1 MKLDSQKLY
10 FCIDWIIPAVFIV
23 SIIECFFGIW
33 RLATIV
39 KFIAIA
45 ATLIMFIKGYIRKS
59 KPSFTIFFLLS
70 LMSSLA
76 YFYNGRPL
84 VCLSSDIMNTL
95 PAMLF
100 FLVGYNDKR
109 KSRSF
114 YDLLMYIGSAVLF
127 LGIICYVLTP
137 GWYTNSLVEARNN
150 SQFSSFEYNDKLLLE
165 SLRFSSF
172 FEDSY
177 PVSLLSV
184 YILSISLFNYFRRD
198 EKIKYSLICVFISF
212 VSAILCMH
220 RVSIASAILILLGF
234 LGFESIK
241 GKGKQIFLIILGAL
255 CVTFVSS
262 LVSETINER
271 LIALQ
276 DMLTN
281 RTEDM
286 SFSSAYNERQG
297 LSNKL
302 MSQWRFPIFGHGL
315 GSGGPISRFLGYG
328 GVTDAAY
335 TKLLFENGIVGMTF
349 FAILMITSVLRGLK
363 YFKYYI
369 VELSIAC
376 FIALAMSG
384 SNTLSLAYLYIL
396 PFWYMLG
403 RIWNKD
409 YLEYAEKDNINI

>member
-10 FCIDWIIPAVFIV
+10 SCIDWIIPAVFIV

-39 KFIAIA
+39 KFIAIG

-114 YDLLMYIGSAVLF
+114 YDLMMYIGSAVLF

-150 SQFSSFEYNDKLLLE
+150 SQFSSFEYNDDLLLE

-234 LGFESIK
+234 IGFESIK
-241 GKGKQIFLIILGAL
+241 GKGKQFFLIILGAL

-315 GSGGPISRFLGYG
+315 GSGGPTSRFLGYG

-363 YFKYYI
+363 YFKYYF
-369 VELSIAC
+369 VELSISC

-409 YLEYAEKDNINI
+409 YLEYAEKNNINI

>member
-10 FCIDWIIPAVFIV
+10 SCIDWIIPAVFII
-23 SIIECFFGIW
+23 SIIECFFGMW

-39 KFIAIA
+39 KFIAIG
-45 ATLIMFIKGYIRKS
+45 ATLIMFFKGYIRES
-59 KPSFTIFFLLS
+59 KPSFTLFFLLS
-70 LMSSLA
+70 LLSSLA
-76 YFYNGRPL
+76 YSYNGRPL

-95 PAMLF
+95 PAMLL

-109 KSRSF
+109 KSRSY
-114 YDLLMYIGSAVLF
+114 YDLMMYIGSAVLF

-137 GWYTNSLVEARNN
+137 GWYTNSLLEARNN
-150 SQFSSFEYNDKLLLE
+150 SKISIFEYNDELLLE

-172 FEDSY
+172 FQSSY

-184 YILSISLFNYFRRD
+184 EILSISLFNYFRRD

-220 RVSIASAILILLGF
+220 RVSIASAIMILLVY
-234 LGFESIK
+234 LGFELFK
-241 GKGKQIFLIILGAL
+241 GKGKQIILIIFSFLI
-255 CVTFVSS
+255 VVFVSS

-297 LSNKL
+297 FSNKL

-315 GSGGPISRFLGYG
+315 GSGGPTSRFLGYG

-335 TKLLFENGIVGMTF
+335 TKLLFENGIVGMAL
-349 FAILMITSVLRGLK
+349 FAILMITSLLRGLR

-369 VELSIAC
+369 VELSVAC
-376 FIALAMSG
+376 FIALAMTG

-396 PFWYMLG
+396 PYWYMLG

-409 YLEYAEKDNINI
+409 YLEYAKTNNINI

>member
-10 FCIDWIIPAVFIV
+10 SCIDWIIPAVFII

-39 KFIAIA
+39 KFIAIV
-45 ATLIMFIKGYIRKS
+45 ATLIMFFKGYIRES
-59 KPSFTIFFLLS
+59 KPSFTVFFLLS
-70 LMSSLA
+70 LMSSFA

-109 KSRSF
+109 KSRSY
-114 YDLLMYIGSAVLF
+114 YDLMMYIGSAVLF

-150 SQFSSFEYNDKLLLE
+150 SQFSSFEYNDELLLE

-234 LGFESIK
+234 LGFEFFK
-241 GKGKQIFLIILGAL
+241 GKGKQIFLIILSVL
-255 CVTFVSS
+255 FVIFVSS
-262 LVSETINER
+262 LVSETIYER

-315 GSGGPISRFLGYG
+315 GSGGPTSRFLGYG

-335 TKLLFENGIVGMTF
+335 TKLLFENGIVGMAL
-349 FAILMITSVLRGLK
+349 FAVLMITSILRGFS
-363 YFKYYI
+363 YFRYYI

-376 FIALAMSG
+376 FIALAMTG

-409 YLEYAEKDNINI
+409 YLKYAQENNIKI

>member
-10 FCIDWIIPAVFIV
+10 SCIDWIIPAVFIV

-39 KFIAIA
+39 KFIAIG

-84 VCLSSDIMNTL
+84 ACLSSDIMNTL

-109 KSRSF
+109 KTRSF
-114 YDLLMYIGSAVLF
+114 YDLMMYIGSAVLC

-150 SQFSSFEYNDKLLLE
+150 SQFSSFEYNDDLLLE

-177 PVSLLSV
+177 PVSLMSV

-234 LGFESIK
+234 IGFKFLK
-241 GKGKQIFLIILGAL
+241 GKGKQIILIILS
-255 CVTFVSS
+255 VIFVIFVSS

-302 MSQWRFPIFGHGL
+302 MSQWSFPIFGHGL
-315 GSGGPISRFLGYG
+315 GSGGPTSRFLGYG

-335 TKLLFENGIVGMTF
+335 TKLLFENGIAGMTF
-349 FAILMITSVLRGLK
+349 FAILMITTLLRGLS
-363 YFKYYI
+363 YFRYYI

-403 RIWNKD
+403 RVWNKD
-409 YLEYAEKDNINI
+409 YLKFAQDNNINI

>member
-10 FCIDWIIPAVFIV
+10 SCIDWIIPAVFIV

-39 KFIAIA
+39 KFIAIG
-45 ATLIMFIKGYIRKS
+45 ATIIMFIKGYIRES

-114 YDLLMYIGSAVLF
+114 YDLMMYIGSVVLF

-137 GWYTNSLVEARNN
+137 GWYTNSLVEAKNN
-150 SQFSSFEYNDKLLLE
+150 SQFSSFEYNDDLLLE

-184 YILSISLFNYFRRD
+184 YILSISLFNYYRRD

-234 LGFESIK
+234 IGFEFIK
-241 GKGKQIFLIILGAL
+241 GKAKQIFLIILAVL
-255 CVTFVSS
+255 CVIFVSS

-271 LIALQ
+271 LLSLQ

-302 MSQWRFPIFGHGL
+302 MSQWSFPIFGHGL
-315 GSGGPISRFLGYG
+315 GSGGPTSRFLGYG

-409 YLEYAEKDNINI
+409 YLKFAQDNYIKI

>member
-10 FCIDWIIPAVFIV
+10 SCIDWIIPAVFIV

-39 KFIAIA
+39 KFIAIG

-109 KSRSF
+109 KNRSF
-114 YDLLMYIGSAVLF
+114 YDLMMYIGSAVLF

-150 SQFSSFEYNDKLLLE
+150 SQFSSFEYNDDLLLE

-177 PVSLLSV
+177 PVSLMSV

-234 LGFESIK
+234 IGFESIK
-241 GKGKQIFLIILGAL
+241 GKGKQFFLIILGAL

-315 GSGGPISRFLGYG
+315 GSGGPTSRFLGYG

-349 FAILMITSVLRGLK
+349 FAILMITSVLRGFK
-363 YFKYYI
+363 YFKYYF
-369 VELSIAC
+369 VELSISC

-409 YLEYAEKDNINI
+409 YLEYAEKNNINI